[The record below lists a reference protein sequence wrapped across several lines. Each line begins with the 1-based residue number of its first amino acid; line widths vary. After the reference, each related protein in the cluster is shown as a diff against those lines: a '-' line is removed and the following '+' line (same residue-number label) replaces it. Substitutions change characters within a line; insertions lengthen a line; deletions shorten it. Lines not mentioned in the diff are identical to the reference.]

1 MRRLLVTVLGALLGV
16 GVLMGMGTHS
26 VSAHGERAQEG
37 FVRMATA
44 TWWDVKWSK
53 DTVTQNDPM
62 TITGTV
68 KLLETWPNNMSN
80 GNPDVCYLTVVEP
93 GARFV
98 LVDRKVNGQETPESM
113 FCHKGGVY
121 NFAMT
126 LRARDPGYWHVHPAI
141 AVRESGT
148 LIGPGKYITLNASPA
163 GFTFPLQTL
172 NGGTV
177 NLENYGLWLVL
188 GFSAITLVL
197 GMWWMIYW
205 TVPKP
210 TVTRLAVSN
219 RLPLNQDGGE
229 AVDLITRKDHRH
241 MNVIGAVTVLLLVAG
256 FIWQAQAYPGKL
268 PQQVD
273 WVTPP
278 AAPAAAQ
285 VASVNAT
292 NAVYDFNT
300 DNVSIKATVTN
311 TSNNPVQVAAFRMAN
326 ISFVNFVARPAAAG
340 EDEMKVSPTGP
351 IQPGQS
357 QEVTMVIPGNILKS
371 EELLP
376 LGTAQL
382 LMTGV
387 VEVAD
392 STGTRNFD
400 TIEATL
406 NPTRTA
412 MRPQANGIRPA

>member
-1 MRRLLVTVLGALLGV
+1 MRRLILMVL
-16 GVLMGMGTHS
+16 GVLMGAGVMMGLGTHS

-37 FVRMATA
+37 FVRMETA
-44 TWWDVKWSK
+44 TWWDVNWSK
-53 DTVTQNDPM
+53 DTVAQND
-62 TITGTV
+62 TFKLTGTV

-98 LVDRKVNGQETPESM
+98 LVDRQVNGQETPQSM

-121 NFAMT
+121 NFQMT
-126 LRARDPGYWHVHPAI
+126 LRGRDPGYWHVHPAI

-148 LIGPGKYITLNASPA
+148 LIGPGRYITLTATPG
-163 GFTFPLQTL
+163 GFFFPLQTL
-172 NGGTV
+172 NGGTI
-177 NLENYGLWLVL
+177 NLESYGLWVVL

-241 MNVIGAVTVLLLVAG
+241 MNVIAAVTVLLLVAG
-256 FIWQAQAYPGKL
+256 FIWQAQAYPGKM

-278 AAPAAAQ
+278 AAHMPAQ
-285 VASVNAT
+285 VASAT
-292 NAVYDFNT
+292 SSVAVYDPST
-300 DNVSIKATVTN
+300 DNVSIHATVTN
-311 TSNNPVQVAAFRMAN
+311 TSSHPVQVAAFRTAYL
-326 ISFVNFVARPAAAG
+326 SFVNFVARPAAAG
-340 EDEMKVSPTGP
+340 EDEMTVSPTGP

-357 QEVTMVIPGNILKS
+357 QEVTMVIPGQILKT

-382 LMTGV
+382 LITGV
-387 VEVAD
+387 MEIAD

-400 TIEATL
+400 TIQATL

-412 MRPQANGIRPA
+412 MRPQATGIRPA